1 MSETTSNP
9 SLPAS
14 HWMGA
19 LRQDDRD
26 LLSSYGEFIP
36 AHPGQAVIREGTEQ
50 DNFYF
55 VVSGKLEVRRGGA
68 LGEQVIAY
76 IGPGEAMGEVC
87 MFDPGPA
94 TATVVPVEFS
104 QLWRINQD
112 ELLNF
117 IKDNPG
123 AGAVVLL
130 ATSSILAQR
139 LRTAGHADALT
150 PGA

>member
-1 MSETTSNP
+1 MSEESSNP

-36 AHPGQAVIREGTEQ
+36 AYAGQAVIREGTEQ

-55 VVSGKLEVRRGGA
+55 VVSGKLEVRRSGA
-68 LGEQVIAY
+68 LGEQIVAY
-76 IGPGEAMGEVC
+76 IAPGEAMGEVC

-94 TATVVPVEFS
+94 SATVVPTEFS
-104 QLWRINQD
+104 QLWRINRD
-112 ELLNF
+112 ELLSF
-117 IKDNPG
+117 INDNPG
-123 AGAVVLL
+123 AGAVLLL

-139 LRTAGHADALT
+139 LRLSGHADTHSPAL
-150 PGA
+150 